1 MLYDSH
7 WILSDELFTKKAQ
20 FSLKPYTGTYERFTL
35 RWSWQG
41 LPDDAS
47 VPKQGPDHIVRMEAS
62 NIPAFQLED
71 YMPPPN
77 ELRSRVDF
85 IYERGFPEKDQDGYW
100 RHAGKEWNGYLE
112 SFVGKRKAMEQAVAQ
127 IVSPNDS
134 PEIKLR
140 KIYDRVQ
147 QIRNTTYEEKKDEQQ
162 AKREKEKRLENVED
176 VWKRGYGNGVQ
187 LTWLFLGLVRAA
199 GFEAYGCW
207 VSDRHDYFFNPV
219 TMQSSKLDANVVL
232 VKLNG
237 KDLFFDPGAAFTPF
251 GLLTWSETGV
261 KGLRLD
267 KDGGSWITTTLPQ
280 PSESRI
286 ERVAKLNLS
295 DTGDVEGKLT
305 VTYIGLEA
313 LYHRVEERNAD
324 EVARKK
330 YLEELATGQIPVAAQ
345 AELTNKPDWTSA
357 ETPLVAEFEL
367 KIPSWASSAGRR
379 TIMPAA
385 IFTGAEKGLF
395 EHANRVHPIYFS
407 YPFEK
412 ADDVTISLPSGW
424 QAAGIPKAQDQNGG
438 EVVIYKL
445 RVEQGPGAL
454 RLTRK
459 LTFDVLLL
467 DQKYYGALRNFFQT
481 VRNGDEEQIVLQ
493 QGEVHASN

>member
-1 MLYDSH
+1 M
-7 WILSDELFTKKAQ
+7 
-20 FSLKPYTGTYERFTL
+20 
-35 RWSWQG
+35 
-41 LPDDAS
+41 
-47 VPKQGPDHIVRMEAS
+47 
-62 NIPAFQLED
+62 
-71 YMPPPN
+71 
-77 ELRSRVDF
+77 
-85 IYERGFPEKDQDGYW
+85 
-100 RHAGKEWNGYLE
+100 
-112 SFVGKRKAMEQAVAQ
+112 
-127 IVSPNDS
+127 
-134 PEIKLR
+134 
-140 KIYDRVQ
+140 
-147 QIRNTTYEEKKDEQQ
+147 
-162 AKREKEKRLENVED
+162 
-176 VWKRGYGNGVQ
+176 
-187 LTWLFLGLVRAA
+187 
-199 GFEAYGCW
+199 
-207 VSDRHDYFFNPV
+207 
-219 TMQSSKLDANVVL
+219 
-232 VKLNG
+232 
-237 KDLFFDPGAAFTPF
+237 
-251 GLLTWSETGV
+251 
-261 KGLRLD
+261 
-267 KDGGSWITTTLPQ
+267 
-280 PSESRI
+280 
-286 ERVAKLNLS
+286 
-295 DTGDVEGKLT
+295 
-305 VTYIGLEA
+305 
-313 LYHRVEERNAD
+313 YHRVEERNAD